1 MERQKAWGSLIAWY
15 LFLVGVGAGAYL
27 IGVAADFLGEGQEGL
42 MREGIVLGPLLGAL
56 GTFFVLLDLGRPQRF
71 ALAYFKP
78 HLGTW
83 IVTLFVVVG
92 FIHLLTVLFSPIP
105 LSRELRLVLGSVGGL
120 LALLSILYT
129 GLSLGVERARPFWN
143 NPMVPQL
150 FLYSAL
156 SSGIGV
162 VSLGLFTY
170 EVWGVGQGM
179 SLLASWY
186 AVLGKAMVVLILAQI
201 IAWALLFQVMFR
213 SSATTAH
220 GARFLLSG
228 GYAALFWVG
237 VVVVG
242 LLAPLALG
250 LWMGLGAGGE
260 LLLLLA
266 GASGLFLLAG
276 GLLMRYALLAAG
288 FTSPLYQ

>member
-1 MERQKAWGSLIAWY
+1 MERQRIWGSLVAWY

-27 IGVAADFLGEGQEGL
+27 VGVAADFLGEGQEGL
-42 MREGIVLGPLLGAL
+42 MRVGVVLGPLLGAL
-56 GTFFVLLDLGRPQRF
+56 GTLFVLLDLGRPLRF
-71 ALAYFKP
+71 PIAFLKP

-83 IVTLFVVVG
+83 IVSLFVVVG
-92 FIHLLTVLFSPIP
+92 FIHLLTVLFLP
-105 LSRELRLVLGSVGGL
+105 LSREMRLIMGGVGGI

-156 SSGIGV
+156 SSGIGL
-162 VSLGLFTY
+162 VSLGLLTY
-170 EVWGVGQGM
+170 GAWGVGQEK
-179 SLLASWY
+179 SLAAWY
-186 AVLGKAMVVLILAQI
+186 PALGKASAVLILAQI
-201 IAWALLFQVMFR
+201 IAWALLLQVTLR
-213 SSATTAH
+213 SSATAAQ
-220 GARFLLSG
+220 GMRFLLSG
-228 GYAALFWVG
+228 EYALPFWIG

-242 LLAPLALG
+242 LIAPLVLG
-250 LWMGLGAGGE
+250 LWVGLGAVSLP

-288 FTSPLYQ
+288 FTSPLY